1 LSRLKQPVAIFAPC
15 TGTSLGGLDSYP
27 MAKDVNNYF
36 NFDKDI
42 IRVPLNLWVD
52 PPFETKI
59 IVEDERTIFFW
70 DHWGVKELVKKD
82 AFCSPAYIEWPVK
95 NRADWEKLKERRFQP
110 SIETRVPADYPHLI
124 KGKSEIDVELSRL
137 PGVIK
142 QGGYVPHVDHSV
154 PYGVPWKNFKYFRE
168 ELLKII
174 ERTPVLS

>member
-1 LSRLKQPVAIFAPC
+1 
-15 TGTSLGGLDSYP
+15 
-27 MAKDVNNYF
+27 MDVNNYF

-59 IVEDERTIFFW
+59 IEEDERTILFW

-142 QGGYVPHVDHSV
+142 QGGVCSSCGPQRSLWCAVEKFQVLQRGAVKNNRANTCPFLKTRQETSRHS
-154 PYGVPWKNFKYFRE
+154 
-168 ELLKII
+168 KI
-174 ERTPVLS
+174 